1 MGFGLML
8 SVANK
13 RTDIHN
19 FFKRFVPLQTLAHFI
34 DEETN

>member
-1 MGFGLML
+1 MGFRMML

-13 RTDIHN
+13 KGIIHN